1 MSDDAPDLTDE
12 GVKELNCSANILNIC
27 LLLPKLYPGD
37 TGGAVHVGNPEVDGP
52 VLGEYLYVCD
62 NFSLLLSLDGLAL
75 HLDEQVLVDL
85 PRSGC
90 FQAPFIFVTSIDF
103 LRGE

>member
-27 LLLPKLYPGD
+27 LLLPKLSPAD

-52 VLGEYLYVCD
+52 VLG
-62 NFSLLLSLDGLAL
+62 
-75 HLDEQVLVDL
+75 
-85 PRSGC
+85 
-90 FQAPFIFVTSIDF
+90 
-103 LRGE
+103 